1 MTRSTM
7 LVPLDG
13 SALSTESLHH
23 ICRLFDPQRYQVTL
37 LRVAPPPAG
46 LLAKP
51 ARVIP
56 VNGLGLPDYHSVHQ
70 FELSQHPIYPLQA
83 EASVK
88 AELEAEL
95 LHDARGLV
103 DAGFSVHPVVQFGEP
118 AEEIVAYAERTSIDL
133 IVMATH
139 GRTGIQRL
147 LMGSVTAQVLRTSS
161 VPLLLVRP
169 IAQRNQV
176 VEDEVVG
183 SVVTT

>member
-1 MTRSTM
+1 MIRSTI

-13 SALSTESLHH
+13 SALSRESLHH
-23 ICRLFDPQRYQVTL
+23 ICHLFDPQCYQVTL
-37 LRVAPPPAG
+37 LRVASPPAG

-56 VNGLGLPDYHSVHQ
+56 VNGLGLPEYGSLNQ
-70 FELSQHPIYPLQA
+70 FELSRHPIYPLQA

-95 LHDARGLV
+95 LHDARCLV
-103 DAGFSVHPVVQFGEP
+103 DTGFRVQPVVEFGEP
-118 AEEIVAYAERTSIDL
+118 AAEIVAYAERTSIDL

-147 LMGSVTAQVLRTSS
+147 LMGSVTAQVLRTSA

-169 IAQRNQV
+169 IAQNNLA
-176 VEDEVVG
+176 VEDTVAG